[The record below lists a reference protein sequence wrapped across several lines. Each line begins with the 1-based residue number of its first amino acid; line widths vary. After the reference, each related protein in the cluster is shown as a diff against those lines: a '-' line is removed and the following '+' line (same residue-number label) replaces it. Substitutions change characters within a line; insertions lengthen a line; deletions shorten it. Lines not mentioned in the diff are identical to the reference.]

1 VDEDNTGTNL
11 LDEDANDREHIDDE
25 FDAGVMPDENGNKAI
40 DEDIDDFTATLTSQE
55 IDHLQMAIFDTKN
68 ALSGRALLQSDHL
81 SPPPNPKH
89 IRDKY
94 SVVLGDAFHAMDR
107 AKVPTKHEAKK
118 AYFVALSEAFLIW
131 NPEKLEE
138 LTSKM
143 RESGMQDEEVKLQRY
158 FNKCLF
164 CDCVDRHCPAP
175 SILYW
180 RVRAVFV
187 SYGGIID
194 SKSKEPLFNARAWQK
209 ADNLLKEIL
218 EGYYSDPPG
227 INLYT
232 TRLRSNGSEMRNK
245 YGMEMIE
252 CSRGTNRTEGYHKN
266 ITTTFGTWNAGIEM
280 SDCLLRE
287 KRNQHNHNVAVAR
300 RPGYPKTGHS
310 DTWLDEEYQRLV
322 EKNHGVHIYPGLCNT
337 SDYKQTNESFDTIP
351 LQTKRLNDAVTARF
365 NELGKPNLPLTSD
378 QRYLCKAMGSLLPL
392 LPFSGEK
399 EFKTYAK
406 FVNESGYPKDDYEAA
421 IAWCKFVN
429 GIDILPKLPSHLR
442 IHRDRWD
449 RNQRVKECVERISTI
464 NASLDELNAKITPQ
478 YQTIHTC
485 ARNDTYSS
493 EAAQSLSSPSR
504 LCQYPAAQSI
514 SSTSILHQYPAWCYQ
529 MVMPGSMFPT
539 PSPEAFVHSDY
550 RGMTVAGISIGA
562 SCLEI
567 PAEEMQGDTSGM
579 GTPRRGRDKCTRK
592 SRRCGLCMRYADESE
607 SNMFTCKGRWGG
619 KNGGSRACQYFT
631 CDGKKKNIISV

>member
-1 VDEDNTGTNL
+1 
-11 LDEDANDREHIDDE
+11 
-25 FDAGVMPDENGNKAI
+25 M
-40 DEDIDDFTATLTSQE
+40 
-55 IDHLQMAIFDTKN
+55 
-68 ALSGRALLQSDHL
+68 
-81 SPPPNPKH
+81 
-89 IRDKY
+89 
-94 SVVLGDAFHAMDR
+94 LGDVFYAMDR

-118 AYFVALSEAFLIW
+118 AYYVALSEAFMIW

-138 LTSKM
+138 LTSTM
-143 RESGMQDEEVKLQRY
+143 RASGLQDEDVRLHQY
-158 FNKCLF
+158 FNKRLF

-187 SYGGIID
+187 AYGNIID

-232 TRLRSNGSEMRNK
+232 TRLRSDGSVMRNK

-310 DTWLDEEYQRLV
+310 DTWLDEEYQGLV

-365 NELGKPNLPLTSD
+365 NKLGKLNLPLTPD
-378 QRYLCKAMGSLLPL
+378 QRYLCKAMGSHLPF

-399 EFKTYAK
+399 EFKAYAK
-406 FVNESGYPKDDYEAA
+406 FVNESDYPKDDCEAA
-421 IAWCKFVN
+421 IQWCEKYVD

-449 RNQRVKECVERISTI
+449 RNQWVKECVERISAT
-464 NASLDELNAKITPQ
+464 NARLDELNEKITRQPQ
-478 YQTIHTC
+478 TMHIG
-485 ARNDTYSS
+485 ASNITYSS
-493 EAAQSLSSPSR
+493 EAAQPPTSTPILSP
-504 LCQYPAAQSI
+504 
-514 SSTSILHQYPAWCYQ
+514 YPAWCYPI
-529 MVMPGSMFPT
+529 MPGCMFPT
-539 PSPEAFVHSDY
+539 PSPYAFVNSDLY
-550 RGMTVAGISIGA
+550 RGMTVVGISIGA
-562 SCLEI
+562 SCLHV
-567 PAEEMQGDTSGM
+567 PTEEMQTVTSNM
-579 GTPRRGRDKCTRK
+579 GRPRGKQDRCDRQRRRCTLCMQYENKSANKESNASTCRGR
-592 SRRCGLCMRYADESE
+592 L
-607 SNMFTCKGRWGG
+607 GG
-619 KNGGSRACQYFT
+619 KSGGAKACQYFT
-631 CDGKKKNIISV
+631 CDGQKKTSAHDNFRQLMNWINICSSSHLLLRSSSWLLCSSSRESEAQ